1 MTPERLADHQ
11 VPARPV
17 PARPV
22 PARPFPT
29 WMVAATVVTLLLGLA
44 LQLAVYGNGGHSAL
58 SDLPRVF
65 LHRGIGR
72 GALPYLDRPIEY
84 PVLSGVLLYLAA
96 LVSPTPL
103 GVLLVTAL
111 AAGALCVT
119 ITVVL
124 ERRYGARAWRWALA
138 TPVLLYAFQNW
149 DLFAIAAV
157 LAGLLAFERER
168 DVAAGAAFGL
178 GAAVKLFPAI
188 VVAPLAALRFAH
200 GDRRGALRLL
210 VSSAA
215 VFAALN
221 LPVLVA
227 NPAGWWWPYA
237 FQSKRNATW
246 GSASFYV
253 FRVIGLP
260 VHGASGAQLANQ
272 VSLMLLVLAV
282 ALLVFLALQ
291 RRLSAVQLAGAG
303 VAMFVLCNK
312 VYSPTYDVW
321 LVLFFVMLPVG
332 RRLWVWFCAVDV
344 AVFVTVY
351 GYFHGLDSLAFV
363 HTVLPLLVAA
373 RTIALLAFLAVV
385 LRPPPPRLPSRARP
399 RRSSRARPSWA

>member
-1 MTPERLADHQ
+1 
-11 VPARPV
+11 
-17 PARPV
+17 
-22 PARPFPT
+22 
-29 WMVAATVVTLLLGLA
+29 MVAATVVTLLLGLA

-72 GALPYLDRPIEY
+72 GVLPYIDRPIEY
-84 PVLSGVLLYLAA
+84 PVLSGALLYLAA

-111 AAGALCVT
+111 ASGAACVT
-119 ITVVL
+119 MTVVL
-124 ERRYGARAWRWALA
+124 ERRFGRRAWRWALA

-157 LAGLLAFERER
+157 LAGLLAYERGR
-168 DVAAGAAFGL
+168 DVAAGTAFGI

-188 VVAPLAALRFAH
+188 VVAPLAARRVAD
-200 GDRRGALRLL
+200 GDRRGAIRLV

-215 VFAALN
+215 VFAAVN

-227 NPAGWWWPYA
+227 NPSGWWWPYS

-253 FRVIGLP
+253 FRLLGLP
-260 VHGASGAQLANQ
+260 VHGATGAQLANR
-272 VSLMLLVLAV
+272 VSAVLLVLGV
-282 ALLVFLALQ
+282 ALLVLLALRQ
-291 RRLSAVQLAGAG
+291 RLGAVQLAGAS
-303 VAMFVLCNK
+303 VALFVLCNK

-321 LVLFFVMLPVG
+321 LVLFFVMLPLG

-363 HTVLPLLVAA
+363 HTVLPVLVAA
-373 RTIALLAFLAVV
+373 RTVALLAFITIV
-385 LRPPPPRLPSRARP
+385 LRPPPPPLPSAARPRHSPRARP
-399 RRSSRARPSWA
+399 TWA